1 MEYMILKKQR
11 EIKED
16 CIRKAFRF
24 AKSNTA
30 IGALYLTI
38 FDNMDEARTELKVN
52 TVANDYYTLNRMV
65 NNAIAKSLI
74 KDVKKCK

>member
-1 MEYMILKKQR
+1 MEYMMIKKQR
-11 EIKED
+11 EIKEN

-38 FDNMDEARTELKVN
+38 FDDMDEARTELKVN
-52 TVANDYYTLNRMV
+52 AVANDYYTLNRMV

-74 KDVKKCK
+74 KDGKKK

>member
-11 EIKED
+11 EIKEN
-16 CIRKAFRF
+16 CIRKAFHF

-38 FDNMDEARTELKVN
+38 FDDMDEARTELQVN
-52 TVANDYYTLNRMV
+52 AVANDYYTLNRMV
-65 NNAIAKSLI
+65 NNAVGKSLI
-74 KDVKKCK
+74 KERNANN

>member
-1 MEYMILKKQR
+1 MEYMMLKKQR
-11 EIKED
+11 EIKEN
-16 CIRKAFRF
+16 CIRKAFRL

-38 FDNMDEARTELKVN
+38 FDDMDEARTENQVN
-52 TVANDYYTLNRMV
+52 AIANDYYTLNRMV

-74 KDVKKCK
+74 KDGKKK

>member
-38 FDNMDEARTELKVN
+38 FDDMDEARTELKVN

>member
-1 MEYMILKKQR
+1 MEYMKLKKQR
-11 EIKED
+11 EVKEN
-16 CIRKAFRF
+16 CIRKAFCF

-38 FDNMDEARTELKVN
+38 FDDMDEARTENQVN
-52 TVANDYYTLNRMV
+52 AAANDYYTLNRMV

-74 KDVKKCK
+74 KDGKKK